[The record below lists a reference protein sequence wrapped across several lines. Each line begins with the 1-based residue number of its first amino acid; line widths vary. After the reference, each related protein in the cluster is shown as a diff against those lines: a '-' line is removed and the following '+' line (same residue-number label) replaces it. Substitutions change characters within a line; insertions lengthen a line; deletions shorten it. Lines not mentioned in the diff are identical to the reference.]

1 MGLGPI
7 LKASLTTG
15 SLKALSPNAVTFEVL
30 GLGLQHQNQGGC
42 NSAQNSHCLRDQ
54 VMLLSV
60 EVMEAQSPVS
70 TSVTGSFPGMAR
82 GKGRM
87 QNGN

>member
-15 SLKALSPNAVTFEVL
+15 SSKALSPNAVTFEGL

-42 NSAQNSHCLRDQ
+42 NSAQNSHCRRDQ
-54 VMLLSV
+54 VMLVSV
-60 EVMEAQSPVS
+60 EVMEAQ
-70 TSVTGSFPGMAR
+70 FP
-82 GKGRM
+82 
-87 QNGN
+87 